1 MADAAGVDVA
11 GYHRRVPALSQT
23 RAYAALLLI
32 ATLWGTFPA
41 TGKLAVEDFP
51 PVFLTA
57 LRAVIAS
64 SFLVVL
70 LLRSGAETTRGLGA
84 GSVRAFVV
92 LGVCGLVLS
101 TQPSYFGYAHTTAAN
116 AAILQAATPVL
127 VAVGAR
133 LYLGERM
140 RRLQR
145 VGVAV
150 SALGVLVV
158 VTGGRLWRLRIEDLR
173 AGDFITLIGLVAWTT
188 YTVYGRR
195 VVMTHSPALTTTA
208 AYVAGTLILVAEAA
222 LTAPLFPRPLLGS
235 GRAWAVV
242 VYHAFLGAIAHIWWY
257 RAVDRV
263 GASRAAV
270 FMNVTPIV
278 GVVLAATLLREPVG
292 LGEVLGTALVL
303 AGVTLTTRRDG
314 DGEGDRRV
322 PLATDPGRGAAR

>member
-1 MADAAGVDVA
+1 VGAAVSGA
-11 GYHRRVPALSQT
+11 GYDRQVPALSQT

-32 ATLWGTFPA
+32 ATLWGTFPV
-41 TGKLAVEDFP
+41 TGKLAVQDFP

-70 LLRSGAETTRGLGA
+70 LVRSGAETVRGLGP
-84 GSVRAFVV
+84 GSIRAFVV

-101 TQPSYFGYAHTTAAN
+101 TQLSYIGYLYTTAAN

-127 VAVGAR
+127 VALGAR
-133 LYLGERM
+133 AYLGERL
-140 RRLQR
+140 RRRQQL
-145 VGVAV
+145 GVAV

-158 VTGGRLWRLRIEDLR
+158 VTDGRLWRLRLEDLK
-173 AGDFITLIGLVAWTT
+173 AGDFITLVGLVAWMT

-195 VVMTHSPALTTTA
+195 VVTTHSPALTTTA
-208 AYVAGTLILVAEAA
+208 AYMVGTVVLVVEAA
-222 LTAPLFPRPLLGS
+222 ITAPLFPRPLLTS

-242 VYHAFLGAIAHIWWY
+242 LYHAFFGAIAHIWWY

-292 LGEVLGTALVL
+292 LWEVLGTALVL
-303 AGVTLTTRRDG
+303 GGVALTTVRATRR
-314 DGEGDRRV
+314 
-322 PLATDPGRGAAR
+322 